1 MRFWP
6 WRERMMYMAKDVD
19 NITKINPAW
28 PAHTPGDGHPVTE
41 INSKLAAASSP
52 YGDDLVLPRPWE
64 ETGYVHPTTRINGV
78 N

>member
-1 MRFWP
+1 
-6 WRERMMYMAKDVD
+6 MMYMAKDVD

-41 INSKLAAASSP
+41 LSSKLAGASSP
-52 YGDDLVLPRPWE
+52 YGDDTILPRPWE

-78 N
+78 DA